1 LQRYSRDRGRRIV
14 PTSAAGRLVLHFE
27 ASSKPLSSRAVA
39 RQYFGTDG
47 VRGVVGE
54 TLTSDLVER
63 LGKAAAV
70 WCGRGRVFVGRDTRA
85 SGPELE
91 DAFADGVASAGGT
104 AVLAGVLPTPAVAL
118 LGLDLA
124 AVISASHNPPEYNGV
139 KFFDRDGR
147 KLTDAAEE
155 EIEALLDAPAPGHGE
170 IDRVEVASD
179 SYLEHVL
186 ERFGADLTG
195 LRIAVDCANGAYA
208 GLAPQAFEQLG
219 AEVTAIG
226 NEPDGTNINVGC
238 GATDLRALA
247 AVVREGSF
255 DLGIAFDGDGDRMLA
270 VDERGEP
277 VDGDQIL
284 AVLTLDLGVET
295 VAVTTMTN
303 LGFHRLMEERGIRVV
318 VTDVGDR
325 YVLEALR
332 REELLLGGEQSG
344 HLIWLEGHVTGDGL
358 VAGLLLCRALRGR
371 PLSDAIAV
379 MPRFPQVMQNLPR
392 AARGPLPEAL
402 LEAVEDAN
410 AELDGEG
417 RVLVRPSGTE
427 PVVRVLAEAETA
439 EAAQDLCARIAALVT
454 HELG

>member
-1 LQRYSRDRGRRIV
+1 
-14 PTSAAGRLVLHFE
+14 
-27 ASSKPLSSRAVA
+27 VA
-39 RQYFGTDG
+39 REYFGTDG

-63 LGKAAAV
+63 LGKAAAL

-91 DAFADGVASAGGT
+91 DAFARGIASAGGV

-118 LGLDLA
+118 LGLDLG

-155 EIEALLDAPAPGHGE
+155 EIEALLDNPAPGGGE
-170 IDRVEVASD
+170 IDRVEVAGD

-186 ERFGADLTG
+186 ERFGSDLNG

-238 GATDLRALA
+238 GATDLRLLA
-247 AVVREGSF
+247 DTVRAGGL

-284 AVLTLDLGVET
+284 AVLALDLGVDG

-318 VTDVGDR
+318 VTYVGDR
-325 YVLEALR
+325 YVLEAPR

-358 VAGLLLCRALRGR
+358 VAGLVLCRALHGR
-371 PLSDAIAV
+371 ALSDAAAV
-379 MPRFPQVMQNLPR
+379 MPRFPQVMRNLPR
-392 AARGPLPEAL
+392 DGRGPLSDELLAAL
-402 LEAVEDAN
+402 EEVN
-410 AELDGEG
+410 AELDGTG

-427 PVVRVLAEAETA
+427 PVVRVLTEAETA
-439 EAAQDLCARIAALVT
+439 EVAEKLSAKIADLVT
-454 HELG
+454 RELG